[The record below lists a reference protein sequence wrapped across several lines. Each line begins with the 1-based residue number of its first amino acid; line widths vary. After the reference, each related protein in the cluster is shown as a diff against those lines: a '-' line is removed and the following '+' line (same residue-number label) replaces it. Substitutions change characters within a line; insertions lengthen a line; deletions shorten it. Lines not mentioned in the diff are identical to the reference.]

1 MINSVGGRVLFFVR
15 MFNLHGGVFIVL
27 VEISHLIRMI
37 DSRGI
42 GWNRIFVC
50 GYGVCTEAPR
60 HGLQMSSLGV
70 EAGSFNKKASPLVCL

>member
-42 GWNRIFVC
+42 G
-50 GYGVCTEAPR
+50 
-60 HGLQMSSLGV
+60 
-70 EAGSFNKKASPLVCL
+70 